1 MQHSKRRPGAV
12 LAAVCASSL
21 AGSLVAA
28 LSLGLAASGA
38 LAQAWPAQP
47 LRFIVP
53 FPPGG
58 TVDQISRMVQAPLQ
72 QALGQAI
79 IIENRAGASGSIG
92 SAVAAKAPPDGTTW
106 LMVFDTHGVN
116 PSLIPAMP
124 FDTLK
129 DLAPVML
136 IGAGAMVVTAHAN
149 TPYKTFAD
157 MLQAARAKAGAI
169 SYGTIGSGSLA
180 HLAMTAL
187 GNQLKAD
194 WTHIPYKGGGPLAT
208 DGVAGHVPV
217 TLATYALWAPHLSSG
232 KLRPLAV
239 TSPKRMTQLPNVP
252 TIAESGVPGFEAQ
265 AWWGMLAPAGVPQPI
280 VGRMNAEMAKVLKIP
295 AVQERLVQMGV
306 VVRSSSPDELG
317 RFVAAEVERWG
328 KVVRDNKIKAGE

>member
-1 MQHSKRRPGAV
+1 MHRFTRR
-12 LAAVCASSL
+12 LCAWL
-21 AGSLVAA
+21 MAPLVVAA
-28 LSLGLAASGA
+28 APA
-38 LAQAWPAQP
+38 LAQTWPTQAI
-47 LRFIVP
+47 RFIVP

-58 TVDQISRMVQAPLQ
+58 TVDQISRLVQPHLQ

-79 IIENRAGASGSIG
+79 VIENRAGAGGSIG
-92 SAVAAKAPPDGTTW
+92 SGVAAKAPPDGNTW

-116 PSLIPAMP
+116 PSLIPNMP

-136 IGAGAMVVTAHAN
+136 IGKGAMVITAHAGA
-149 TPYKTFAD
+149 PYKTFAE
-157 MLQAARAKAGAI
+157 MLKAARAKPGAI
-169 SYGTIGSGSLA
+169 NYGTIGSGSLA
-180 HLAMTAL
+180 HLTMTAL

-217 TLATYALWAPHLSSG
+217 TMATYALWAPHLSSG
-232 KLRPLAV
+232 RLRPLAV
-239 TSPKRMTQLPNVP
+239 TSLRRMAQLPDVP
-252 TIAESGVPGFEAQ
+252 TLAEQGVPGFEAE

-280 VGRMNAEMAKVLKIP
+280 IARMNAEMAKVIRIP

-306 VVRSSSPDELG
+306 TISAGPPEELG
-317 RFVAAEVERWG
+317 KFVAAEVTRWA
-328 KVVRDNKIKAGE
+328 KVVKDNNIKAGE